1 MKKIVKKNQIIITAL
16 AALIAVA
23 GYLNHIENSE
33 KALKNTNGET
43 ETTTENSEDEM
54 DDAASKDIESNDVD
68 MKSEPGE
75 AVFVSASGNVDF
87 VVEAKLLREQTRANN
102 KEMLMEIV
110 NNTALT
116 ENERKQAVDKVA
128 EITDKQEREMA
139 AETLIM
145 AKGFENAVVTITDD
159 EVDVMIVA
167 DELDDAKRAQIEEI
181 VKNKTNMSTDKITIT
196 TVRTTGEN

>member
-54 DDAASKDIESNDVD
+54 DDAESKDIESNDVD